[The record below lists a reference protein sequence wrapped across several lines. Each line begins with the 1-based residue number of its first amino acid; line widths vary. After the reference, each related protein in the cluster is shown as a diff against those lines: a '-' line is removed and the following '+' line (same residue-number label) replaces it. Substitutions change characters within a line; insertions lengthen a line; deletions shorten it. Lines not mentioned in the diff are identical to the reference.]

1 LFLHDK
7 IFIKGVKIM
16 GKLEKGYIQVYTG
29 DGKGK
34 TTAALGL
41 ALRAVGYGLKVFI
54 AQFIKGMKYS
64 EIKALEQFKGS
75 VEVRQFGRGCFI
87 RNMPVQK
94 DIEMASEGL
103 SEIKKILTSAQYD
116 VVILD
121 EINVALHFNLLK
133 IDDVLELMSLKTEKV
148 ELILTGRRV
157 APQITEIADL
167 VTEMKE
173 IKHYYRQGI
182 LAREGIER

>member
-1 LFLHDK
+1 
-7 IFIKGVKIM
+7 M

-41 ALRAVGYGLKVFI
+41 TLRAVGYGLKVFI

-64 EIKALEQFKGS
+64 EIHALEQFKDN
-75 VEVRQFGRGCFI
+75 VEIRQFGSGCFI
-87 RNMPVQK
+87 STLPVQE
-94 DIEMASEGL
+94 DIEMAGEGL
-103 SEIKKILTSAQYD
+103 SVIKTILTSAKYD

-133 IDDVLELMSLKTEKV
+133 IDDVLELISLKPENV
-148 ELILTGRRV
+148 EIILTGRRV
-157 APQITEIADL
+157 APQIMEIADL
-167 VTEMKE
+167 VTEMRE
-173 IKHYYRQGI
+173 IKHYYAKGVK
-182 LAREGIER
+182 ARPGIEK

>member
-1 LFLHDK
+1 
-7 IFIKGVKIM
+7 M

-41 ALRAVGYGLKVFI
+41 TLRAVGYGLKVYI

-64 EIKALEQFKGS
+64 EIKALEQFKDS
-75 VEVRQFGRGCFI
+75 VEIRQFGRGCFI
-87 RNMPVQK
+87 RTLPVQE
-94 DIEMASEGL
+94 DIEMAGEGL
-103 SEIKKILTSAQYD
+103 SEIKKILTSAKYD

-133 IDDVLELMSLKTEKV
+133 IDDVLELMSLKPENV
-148 ELILTGRRV
+148 EIILTGRRV
-157 APQITEIADL
+157 APQIMEIADL

-173 IKHYYRQGI
+173 IKHYYAKGVK
-182 LAREGIER
+182 ARPGIEK